1 MCIAI
6 TCCIGSAICCAG
18 SMCCSCLC
26 WPCSKLGVNTKNFS
40 RIGYIVFM
48 FMMILTAMLFMW
60 LASEIFTVAD
70 WTGILKCPDTN
81 AEGTNSKACLGADSL
96 VRMSFVLAVF
106 FLVVLCAI
114 LPRGDGSAQFH
125 DGCWTF
131 KALFVVGCWFGSMW
145 IPTDPFFLGYMQ
157 FARAVSLLF
166 LMY

>member
-26 WPCSKLGVNTKNFS
+26 WPCRKCGVNTKNFS
-40 RIGYIVFM
+40 RIGYIFFTGFM
-48 FMMILTAMLFMW
+48 LLAAMFFMW
-60 LASEIFTVAD
+60 LASLIFTASD
-70 WTGILKCPDTN
+70 WTGILECP
-81 AEGTNSKACLGADSL
+81 NSTGGNTKACLGADSI

-106 FLVVLCAI
+106 YLIMVCAI

-131 KALFVVGCWFGSMW
+131 KALFVIVCWFGTMF
-145 IPTDPFFLGYMQ
+145 IPTVPFITGYMQ